1 MKKISILFIVL
12 VVALISCKKTPNV
25 NVQYLEIVSEEVTV
39 DTTGVTFQ
47 CIYSYVADLKE
58 AYLYY
63 GEGEDQTDMDSIE
76 MQIAQDTL
84 RAELTGLQDS
94 TVYSYYYQFDNG
106 FNSMR
111 TELKTFQTN

>member
-1 MKKISILFIVL
+1 MKKISILLVVL

-25 NVQYLEIVSEEVTV
+25 NVKYLEIVSEKVTV

-63 GEGEDQTDMDSIE
+63 SKVEDKTDMDSIE

-84 RAELTGLQDS
+84 RAELTDLQHS
-94 TVYSYYYQFDNG
+94 TIYSYYYRFDNG

>member
-1 MKKISILFIVL
+1 MKKISVLIVVL
-12 VVALISCKKTPNV
+12 VVVLISCKKTPDV
-25 NVQYLEIVSEEVTV
+25 NVKYVEIESEEVTV
-39 DTTGVTFQ
+39 DSTGVTFQ
-47 CIYSYVADLKE
+47 CIYNYVTDLKE

-63 GEGEDQTDMDSIE
+63 GEDEDESNMAFME
-76 MQIAQDTL
+76 MQIIQDTL

-94 TVYSYYYQFDNG
+94 TVYSYYYRFDNG

>member
-1 MKKISILFIVL
+1 MKKISMLFVVL
-12 VVALISCKKTPNV
+12 VVALISCKKTPDV
-25 NVQYLEIVSEEVTV
+25 NVKYVEIESEEVTV
-39 DTTGVTFQ
+39 DSTGVTFQ
-47 CIYSYVADLKE
+47 CIYNYVTDLKE

-76 MQIAQDTL
+76 MQIIQDTL
-84 RAELTGLQDS
+84 RAELTDLQDS
-94 TVYSYYYQFDNG
+94 TTYSYYYRFDNG